1 MFSTGVPLESV
12 SDQLGHAST
21 GITKSL
27 YVHLLP
33 GSGVRAAKALEDLLY
48 ADHVQIESSEDDSVA
63 RRSARHYLATISES
77 TFTRNLVGRPGLDP
91 GTLGV
96 FRECPGTFLRVQIC
110 WPDTAACPP
119 TFSEVLSHL
128 NSWLDDWLDQGS
140 FQGLFTIQFRGADGE
155 VLDMRRG

>member
-48 ADHVQIESSEDDSVA
+48 ADHVQIELSEDDSVA
-63 RRSARHYLATISES
+63 RRSAGHYPATISES
-77 TFTRNLVGRPGLDP
+77 AFTRNLVGRPGLDP
-91 GTLGV
+91 GTLGLK
-96 FRECPGTFLRVQIC
+96 GTFHRLFCVGLVAHVYC
-110 WPDTAACPP
+110 
-119 TFSEVLSHL
+119 
-128 NSWLDDWLDQGS
+128 
-140 FQGLFTIQFRGADGE
+140 FQGIVLF
-155 VLDMRRG
+155 